1 MNNNLANSAGL
12 VSFNILNVNTLYIE
26 GVLFEGG
33 GTGGLQAQIDAIDAT
48 LNNDI
53 LPITNRIDLTG
64 LTGNLVITD
73 ANKNSVLKTAIDNIN
88 TQIAGFNKFDLTGLT
103 GVGSCVITN
112 ATTNQALNGL
122 ISTNTSAIA
131 THTSQIASNTTAI
144 GINTSNIAS
153 NTSNIA
159 TNTSNIST
167 NTSNI
172 ATNTSAI
179 SSINSQI
186 TSINNSITA
195 INAKLANFSVWNVG
209 GTTMS
214 GIRNNTGF
222 AIDHSA
228 DDSSNGLFVY
238 PNGDA
243 HNAQVRIETA
253 QDKQLYMRGGGA
265 VAIYAGANGTILNRN
280 TILIG
285 DETDH
290 IQIGSFSGAVKFPL
304 IYIGTSGAGLIPSQT
319 QMRGSWFFNNFTT
332 SIYDGVLS
340 ASGANQLITAKTSLF
355 LSGLNVVAP
364 VDLVN
369 ISAIVGGITLNAGAG
384 ILALNV
390 GVGSISMSC
399 AGGAV
404 SINTGGGAMSIN
416 LGAGVLNMASG
427 TGNSNWTTING
438 NLYLGAGKGTGGSA
452 GSIQLR
458 AVGTISISPDTNTE
472 IDKTSYVEMKDG
484 SAPATTT
491 RKLYHTG
498 GQLWYDG
505 TQLSNQTNVKSLVA
519 GTGISLSNA
528 SGAWT
533 ITATATTPTLSQV
546 LYAGN
551 TANVP
556 IYMNNND
563 ITGVKDIVGVNC
575 NFNGNSYFYNIV
587 PNFISGWNVKSL
599 VAGGG
604 INLVNNFGA
613 WTISATATTPSLSQ
627 VLAVGSVGNEMTLT
641 TANITTGNFNTI
653 NTYNITGWNV
663 KELTAGSGVAIT
675 NTSGNY
681 TISASG
687 GGGGE
692 TNFILQNT
700 TSVVNTNPVNS
711 MTTTYTSTAGTT
723 ITRNAYTANVEY
735 AMGKFK
741 SGYLLG
747 SANLILSGIYTA
759 DLYGLLTSNQ
769 PSYLY
774 SKFFHIAERSSPTT
788 EFLIDKSLTY
798 TTIVDTFTSTYLR
811 GSPIII
817 PVVSNGLSSIVVYSI
832 SFPEVRIVCSP
843 NNTYIRF
850 SMLNQAGTGLFSVP
864 DILITSADSTA
875 TRTFNLETTSFA
887 FTSATSSYSFQM
899 DVYSTNGTTP
909 ILSQPKKRS
918 NNDCVYQLN
927 ATIKHLMY
935 DGTSNKTLLT
945 NGLNTIYQLS
955 IPFPFSAYDI
965 SVFTNYSKIQYEPFF
980 IQPSGSTTGHS
991 MVLSFQDG
999 ALSHLTTSISTS
1011 TATTP
1016 TLSQVLTAGATAS
1029 TNINMNGFTI
1039 SGGDAVNC
1047 NGSMTATNMS
1057 CSQMSYTT
1065 LFPFRLNPSCRYFY
1079 YLTGLGYNNYV
1090 NLPTDMDLFKYDY
1103 ELDFKIDDLPTTQWC
1118 YLDFNGGIGSWNSTL
1133 FFNYLG
1139 SGAGSPNTS
1148 AGFYTS
1154 ALHPA
1159 YWFNGGQVSSGSR
1172 NVMFRGKYRI
1182 SAYSPT
1188 QFVVYYMGTQPVSM
1202 IQGTTTYGTYYLVY
1216 ATQICYNYS
1225 SNDATRYAP
1234 YNLRVNCAVP
1244 YGAGSIMMTQ
1254 CLKTSNYF

>member
-1 MNNNLANSAGL
+1 MNNNLSNSAGL

-26 GVLFEGG
+26 GVLFTGG

-73 ANKNSVLKTAIDNIN
+73 ANKNSVLKTAVDNIN

-103 GVGSCVITN
+103 GIGSCVITN

-122 ISTNTSAIA
+122 IA
-131 THTSQIASNTTAI
+131 T
-144 GINTSNIAS
+144 NTSNIAS
-153 NTSNIA
+153 NTSSIASNTSNISTNTSNIA
-159 TNTSNIST
+159 TNTSNITT

-186 TSINNSITA
+186 SSINNSINA
-195 INAKLANFSVWNVG
+195 INAKLANISVWTVG
-209 GTTMS
+209 GTTMT

-222 AIDHSA
+222 AVDHSA

-238 PNGDA
+238 PNGDS

-253 QDKQLYMRGGGA
+253 QDKQIYMRGGGA

-332 SIYDGVLS
+332 SIYDGILC
-340 ASGANQLITAKTSLF
+340 ASGVNQLITAKTSPF
-355 LSGLNVVAP
+355 LSGLTVVAP
-364 VDLVN
+364 VDIISLTALVGG
-369 ISAIVGGITLNAGAG
+369 IALTTGAGLLALTCGVGGIT
-384 ILALNV
+384 I
-390 GVGSISMSC
+390 SC
-399 AGGAV
+399 AGGACA
-404 SINTGGGAMSIN
+404 INTGGGAMSIN

-427 TGNSNWTTING
+427 TGNSNWTTIAG
-438 NLYLGAGKGTGGSA
+438 DLYLGAGKGSGGSA
-452 GSIQLR
+452 GSVNIQAL
-458 AVGTISISPDTNTE
+458 GTVSISPDTNTE
-472 IDKTSYVEMKDG
+472 IYKTSFVEMKDG
-484 SAPATTT
+484 SAPAFST

-498 GQLWYDG
+498 GQLWYNG
-505 TQLSNQTNVKSLVA
+505 TQLSNQTSVQSLVA
-519 GTGISLSNA
+519 GSNINLSNA

-533 ITATATTPTLSQV
+533 ISATTPTLSQV

-551 TANVP
+551 TANLP
-556 IYMNNND
+556 IYMNNQD
-563 ITGVKDIVGVNC
+563 VTGVKDIVGVNC
-575 NFNGNSYFYNIV
+575 NFSNTATIYNLV
-587 PNFISGWNVKSL
+587 PTFISGWGVKSL

-604 INLVNNFGA
+604 INLSNSFGA

-627 VLAVGSVGNEMTLT
+627 VLAVGSSGTDMTLT

-653 NTYNITGWNV
+653 NTYNITDWNV
-663 KELTAGSGVAIT
+663 KELTAGTGVAIT
-675 NTSGNY
+675 STAGNY
-681 TISASG
+681 TISASS

-692 TNFILQNT
+692 TNFILQNAT
-700 TSVVNTNPVNS
+700 NIVNFNVINT
-711 MTTTYTSTAGTT
+711 MTTAYTSTVGTT
-723 ITRNAYTANVEY
+723 VTRNAYTANQEY
-735 AMGKFK
+735 AMGQFK
-741 SGYLLG
+741 SDYISGV
-747 SANLILSGIYTA
+747 ANQILSGIYTA

-774 SKFFHIAERSSPTT
+774 SKFFHIVERSSPTT
-788 EFLIDKSLTY
+788 EFIIDKTLTY
-798 TTIVDTFTSTYLR
+798 INDVDSSTSTYLQ

-817 PVVSNGLSSIVVYSI
+817 PVASNALSSINVYSV
-832 SFPEVRIVCSP
+832 SFPAVRIIGSGG
-843 NNTYIRF
+843 NMYMRYI
-850 SMLNQAGTGLFSVP
+850 LKNQAGTTLYQSSDV
-864 DILITSADSTA
+864 IISSSDSTE
-875 TRTFNLETTSFA
+875 TRTFDIAGGNITFFYSVTTS
-887 FTSATSSYSFQM
+887 YYVYL
-899 DVYSTNGTTP
+899 DVYSTNFTSVALG
-909 ILSQPKKRS
+909 QPKKRS
-918 NNDCVYQLN
+918 TNDCVYQLK
-927 ATIKHLMY
+927 AKIKHLMY

-945 NGLNTIYQLS
+945 NGANTIYQLS
-955 IPFPFSAYDI
+955 IPFPFPAYDI

-999 ALSHLTTSISTS
+999 GLSHLSTSIT
-1011 TATTP
+1011 TPQPETTP
-1016 TLSQVLTAGATAS
+1016 TISEVLTAGSYAS
-1029 TNINMNGFTI
+1029 NQSLTGV
-1039 SGGDAVNC
+1039 AVLSANQV
-1047 NGSMTATNMS
+1047 S
-1057 CSQMSYTT
+1057 CSQMSYTS
-1065 LFPFRLNPSCRYFY
+1065 LFPFRLNPACRYFAY
-1079 YLTGLGYNNYV
+1079 ITGLGYNNYV
-1090 NLPTDMDLFKYDY
+1090 NLPSDMDLFKYDY

-1118 YLDFNGGIGSWNSTL
+1118 YLDFNGGIGAWNSTL

-1139 SGAGSPNTS
+1139 SGAGAPTTS
-1148 AGFYTS
+1148 AGYYNS
-1154 ALHPA
+1154 LSNPA
-1159 YWFNGGQVSSGSR
+1159 YWFNGGQVLSGTR
-1172 NVMFRGKYRI
+1172 NLMFRGKYRI

>member
-1 MNNNLANSAGL
+1 MNNNLSNSAGL

-26 GVLFEGG
+26 GILFTGG
-33 GTGGLQAQIDAIDAT
+33 GIDGLQAQINAIDAT

-73 ANKNSVLKTAIDNIN
+73 TNKNSVLKTAVDNIN

-103 GVGSCVITN
+103 GIGSCVITN

-122 ISTNTSAIA
+122 IATNTSNIA
-131 THTSQIASNTTAI
+131 SNTSSIVSNTTAI
-144 GINTSNIAS
+144 GINTSNIAT

-159 TNTSNIST
+159 TNTSNIATNTSNIAT

-195 INAKLANFSVWNVG
+195 INAKLANISVWTVG
-209 GTTMS
+209 STTMT

-222 AIDHSA
+222 AVDHSA

-238 PNGDA
+238 PNGDS

-285 DETDH
+285 DESDH
-290 IQIGSFSGAVKFPL
+290 IQIGSFTGAVKFPL
-304 IYIGTSGAGLIPSQT
+304 IYIGTSGTGGLIPSQT

-332 SIYDGVLS
+332 SIYDGVLC
-340 ASGANQLITAKTSLF
+340 ASGANQLITAKTAPF
-355 LSGLNVVAP
+355 LSGLTVLAP
-364 VDLVN
+364 VDVISLTALVGG
-369 ISAIVGGITLNAGAG
+369 IALTTGAGLLALTCGVGGITIACG
-384 ILALNV
+384 
-390 GVGSISMSC
+390 
-399 AGGAV
+399 GGACA
-404 SINTGGGAMSIN
+404 INTGGGAMSIN

-438 NLYLGAGKGTGGSA
+438 DLYLGAGKGTGGIA
-452 GSIQLR
+452 GSVNLR
-458 AVGTISISPDTNTE
+458 AIGTISISPDTNTE

-484 SAPATTT
+484 SAPAVTT

-498 GQLWYDG
+498 GQLWYNG
-505 TQLSNQTNVKSLVA
+505 TQLSNQPNPV
-519 GTGISLSNA
+519 
-528 SGAWT
+528 
-533 ITATATTPTLSQV
+533 PTLSQV
-546 LYAGN
+546 LASGN
-551 TANVP
+551 TGNE
-556 IYMNNND
+556 MT
-563 ITGVKDIVGVNC
+563 ITTG
-575 NFNGNSYFYNIV
+575 NFTTINTSAITN
-587 PNFISGWNVKSL
+587 WNVKSL
-599 VAGGG
+599 VAGDG
-604 INLVNNFGA
+604 ITVVNNSGS
-613 WTISATATTPSLSQ
+613 WTITNTGIPITPTLSQ
-627 VLAVGSVGNEMTLT
+627 VLTAGSSGNTMTLL

-653 NTYNITGWNV
+653 NTYNIPDWNV
-663 KELTAGSGVAIT
+663 KQLTAGTGVAIT
-675 NTSGNY
+675 STAGNY

-700 TSVVNTNPVNS
+700 TSVVNTNPLNS

-723 ITRNAYTANVEY
+723 ITRNAYTANIDY
-735 AMGKFK
+735 AMGQFK
-741 SGYLLG
+741 SGYILG
-747 SANLILSGIYTA
+747 VANQILSGVYTA
-759 DLYGLLTSNQ
+759 DLYGLLTANQ

-788 EFLIDKSLTY
+788 EFLIDKTLTY
-798 TTIVDTFTSTYLR
+798 ITDVDSSTSTYLQ

-817 PVVSNGLSSIVVYSI
+817 PVASNALSSIYVYSV
-832 SFPEVRIVCSP
+832 SFPAVRIIGSGG
-843 NNTYIRF
+843 NMFMRY
-850 SMLNQAGTGLFSVP
+850 LLKNQAGTTLYVSN
-864 DILITSADSTA
+864 DILISSSDSTA
-875 TRTFNLETTSFA
+875 TRTFDIAGGNNTNFNSITTSYYVYFEVFTNN
-887 FTSATSSYSFQM
+887 FTS
-899 DVYSTNGTTP
+899 VIIG
-909 ILSQPKKRS
+909 QPKKRS
-918 NNDCVYQLN
+918 TTDCVYQLK

-945 NGLNTIYQLS
+945 NGSNTIYQLT
-955 IPFPFSAYDI
+955 IPFPFPAYDI

-980 IQPSGSTTGHS
+980 IQPSGNTTGHS

-999 ALSHLTTSISTS
+999 GLSHLSTSISVS

-1047 NGSMTATNMS
+1047 NGSMSATNMS
-1057 CSQMSYTT
+1057 CSQMSYTS
-1065 LFPFRLNPSCRYFY
+1065 LFPFRLNPAERYFAY
-1079 YLTGLGYNNYV
+1079 ITGLGNNNYV

-1103 ELDFKIDDLPTTQWC
+1103 ELDFKIDDLGSTQWL
-1118 YLDFNGGIGSWNSTL
+1118 YLNFNNDTGLTGWNSTL

-1139 SGAGSPNTS
+1139 SGAGAPTTS
-1148 AGFYTS
+1148 GGFYS
-1154 ALHPA
+1154 SYNGNPP
-1159 YWFNGGQVSSGSR
+1159 YWFNGGAYYLGSR
-1172 NVMFRGKYRI
+1172 NLMFRGKYRI

-1202 IQGTTTYGTYYLVY
+1202 IQGASNYGTYYLVY

-1225 SNDATRYAP
+1225 TNDATRYAP
-1234 YNLRVNCAVP
+1234 FNLRVNCATT

>member
-1 MNNNLANSAGL
+1 
-12 VSFNILNVNTLYIE
+12 
-26 GVLFEGG
+26 
-33 GTGGLQAQIDAIDAT
+33 
-48 LNNDI
+48 
-53 LPITNRIDLTG
+53 
-64 LTGNLVITD
+64 
-73 ANKNSVLKTAIDNIN
+73 
-88 TQIAGFNKFDLTGLT
+88 
-103 GVGSCVITN
+103 
-112 ATTNQALNGL
+112 
-122 ISTNTSAIA
+122 
-131 THTSQIASNTTAI
+131 
-144 GINTSNIAS
+144 
-153 NTSNIA
+153 
-159 TNTSNIST
+159 
-167 NTSNI
+167 
-172 ATNTSAI
+172 
-179 SSINSQI
+179 
-186 TSINNSITA
+186 
-195 INAKLANFSVWNVG
+195 
-209 GTTMS
+209 MS

-265 VAIYAGANGTILNRN
+265 VTIYAGANGTIFNRN

-304 IYIGTSGAGLIPSQT
+304 IYIGTAGAGLIPSQT
-319 QMRGSWFFNNFTT
+319 QMRGSWYFNNFTT

-355 LSGLNVVAP
+355 LSGLNVLAP
-364 VDLVN
+364 ADLVN

-384 ILALNV
+384 VLALNV

-484 SAPATTT
+484 SAPAVTT

-498 GQLWYDG
+498 GQLWYNG
-505 TQLSNQTNVKSLVA
+505 TQLSNQTSVNSLVA
-519 GTGISLSNA
+519 GSGINLSNA

-533 ITATATTPTLSQV
+533 ISATATTPTLAQV
-546 LYAGN
+546 LIAGN

-556 IYMNNND
+556 IYMNNQD
-563 ITGVKDIVGVNC
+563 ITGVKEIVGVSC

-587 PNFISGWNVKSL
+587 PNFITGWNVKSL

-604 INLVNNFGA
+604 VNLVNNFGT

-627 VLAVGSVGNEMTLT
+627 VLAVGSVGTEMTLT

-653 NTYNITGWNV
+653 NTYNIPDWNV
-663 KELTAGSGVAIT
+663 KQLTAGSNISIT

-687 GGGGE
+687 VSGGE

-700 TSVVNTNPVNS
+700 TNIVNFNVINT

-723 ITRNAYTANVEY
+723 ITRNAYTANTDY
-735 AMGKFK
+735 AMGQFK
-741 SGYLLG
+741 SGYLLA
-747 SANLILSGIYTA
+747 SANQILSGIYTA

-788 EFLIDKSLTY
+788 EFLIDKTLTY
-798 TTIVDTFTSTYLR
+798 INDVDSSTSTYLQ
-811 GSPIII
+811 GTPIII
-817 PVVSNGLSSIVVYSI
+817 PVASTSLSSINVYSV
-832 SFPEVRIVCSP
+832 SFPAVRIIGSGG
-843 NNTYIRF
+843 NMYMRY
-850 SMLNQAGTGLFSVP
+850 LLKNQAGTTLYQSNDV
-864 DILITSADSTA
+864 LISSSDSTA
-875 TRTFNLETTSFA
+875 TRTFDIAGGNITFFNSITTS
-887 FTSATSSYSFQM
+887 YY
-899 DVYSTNGTTP
+899 VYLEVFSNNGTSVV
-909 ILSQPKKRS
+909 LGQPKKRS
-918 NNDCVYQLN
+918 TNDCVYQLK

-945 NGLNTIYQLS
+945 NGLNTIYQLT

-980 IQPSGSTTGHS
+980 IQPSGNTTGHS

-999 ALSHLTTSISTS
+999 ALSHLSTSISAS

-1047 NGSMTATNMS
+1047 NGTMTATNMS

-1065 LFPFRLNPSCRYFY
+1065 LFPFRLNPSCRYFAY
-1079 YLTGLGYNNYV
+1079 ITGLGYNNYV

-1118 YLDFNGGIGSWNSTL
+1118 YLDFNGGIGAWNSTL

-1139 SGAGSPNTS
+1139 SGAGAPNT
-1148 AGFYTS
+1148 AGGFYTS

-1172 NVMFRGKYRI
+1172 NLMFRGKYRI